1 MPTPTSSPSTLTD
14 RYVSAVL
21 RAVPGS
27 QRAELEPEVRALVAD
42 AIDARAADAA
52 LSPADAE
59 RAALTELGDPSALAA
74 RYSGRTM
81 YLLGPGVYPIW
92 VRTVGL
98 VLGLIVPIVSIAVLA
113 AQLIG
118 GSTVGEAIARG
129 VATAYEAAV
138 QTLFWFTLVLVIIER
153 VAGPQAGAV
162 IERGSSA
169 PARPWRVDD
178 LPELPDAGRVSLV
191 DVAAMLA
198 ANVFVL
204 VGLLIVQLGSPITI
218 EGESYPLFDPAL
230 WSFWLP
236 WFIGV
241 TLLEI
246 VFTIA
251 VYTRGRWT
259 YAYAIGNA
267 ALGAAF
273 AIPAVYLLANDLLF
287 NPALVDALAEGT
299 DETWL
304 DAGAVIIGISVVVIV
319 AWDAIDGFRKARRA
333 SVAAETATAG

>member
-1 MPTPTSSPSTLTD
+1 M
-14 RYVSAVL
+14 
-21 RAVPGS
+21 
-27 QRAELEPEVRALVAD
+27 
-42 AIDARAADAA
+42 
-52 LSPADAE
+52 
-59 RAALTELGDPSALAA
+59 
-74 RYSGRTM
+74 
-81 YLLGPGVYPIW
+81 
-92 VRTVGL
+92 
-98 VLGLIVPIVSIAVLA
+98 
-113 AQLIG
+113 
-118 GSTVGEAIARG
+118 
-129 VATAYEAAV
+129 
-138 QTLFWFTLVLVIIER
+138 
-153 VAGPQAGAV
+153 
-162 IERGSSA
+162 
-169 PARPWRVDD
+169 
-178 LPELPDAGRVSLV
+178 SLV

-204 VGLLIVQLGSPITI
+204 VGLLIVQLGSPIAI